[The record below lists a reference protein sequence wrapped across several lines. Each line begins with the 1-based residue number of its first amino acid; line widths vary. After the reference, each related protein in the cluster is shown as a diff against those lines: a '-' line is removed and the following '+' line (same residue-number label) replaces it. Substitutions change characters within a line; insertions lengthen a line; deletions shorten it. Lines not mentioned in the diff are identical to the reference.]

1 MKASLRWARAA
12 AILLAASC
20 LTYCTNSPFDNEI
33 ETEARTLAGE
43 VQLNDLQDKR
53 AGVYVW
59 LEGLNLST
67 WTDVA
72 GRFELELPRTLE
84 AERVSGVYRLYFY
97 VANYGV
103 HSVEAVVQ
111 NGRFLYGQ
119 ADVYTNGELKKPI
132 RLFKILNVKLLV
144 DPPSVPQNY
153 LGGIDAQVTFQATLD
168 TVTVII
174 PKSVG
179 GLLGGL
185 FFENAET
192 GEIHIDIP
200 DIGAHTRETIRVG
213 AEPTSRRQIFQLNG
227 ANFRELFLTPGNY
240 RVIPYFF
247 IKQNEL
253 PEALLKSLGQDPQ
266 NLEPVPA
273 YLKIPLRANE
283 AILQIF

>member
-1 MKASLRWARAA
+1 MKAVYRWARAA
-12 AILLAASC
+12 AILVIVC
-20 LTYCTNSPFDNEI
+20 CTTFCTNSPFGNDI

-43 VQLNDLQDKR
+43 VQLNDPHDKKS
-53 AGVYVW
+53 GVYVW
-59 LEGLNLST
+59 LEGLNIST
-67 WTDVA
+67 RTDAA
-72 GRFELELPRTLE
+72 GRFELELPKTLE
-84 AERVSGVYRLYFY
+84 TQKVSGVYRVYFY
-97 VANYGV
+97 IANYAL

-153 LGGIDAQVTFQATLD
+153 RAGIDAQVTFQATLD

-200 DIGAHTRETIRVG
+200 DVGARTRETIRVG
-213 AEPTSRRQIFQLNG
+213 TEPTSRRQIFQLNG

-247 IKQNEL
+247 IQQEDLPDEL
-253 PEALLKSLGQDPQ
+253 LRSLGQDPQ
-266 NLEPVPA
+266 NLEPIPA
-273 YLKIPLRANE
+273 YLKIPLRAND
-283 AILQIF
+283 AILQVF